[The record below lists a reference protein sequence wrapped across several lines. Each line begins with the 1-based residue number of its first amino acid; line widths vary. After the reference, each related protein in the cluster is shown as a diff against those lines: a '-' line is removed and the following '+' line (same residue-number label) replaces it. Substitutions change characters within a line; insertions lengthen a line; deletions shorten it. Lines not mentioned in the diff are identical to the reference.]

1 MKRGEIITERDLLGS
16 LNEQTWL
23 QSIDAIILL
32 GGGVPLSPTEPPVY
46 VQRRCDAV
54 AEVVASLGHDP
65 AVVCLSAGTAH
76 VPQYITEHNGLP
88 LWESTASAAYLMNH
102 GRFPVRPSQVF
113 AETTSYDTISNAFF
127 TRTSF
132 SDITGWRNLLV
143 VTNDFH
149 MDRSKAIFD
158 WVFGAAPDNEYSLY
172 YLSCADVGLDDEA
185 LQSRRQHEKRGEQN
199 IRANL
204 SRQYTTLRG
213 IFEFLT
219 EKHDFYSA
227 PKLARRAIGDEDAQ
241 SSDNTLKLSY
251 GRAARTKGGGGMVS
265 IHNGSLV
272 VSLRL
277 LGVIAMTVGGLFM
290 FRQRTGHSKLT

>member
-1 MKRGEIITERDLLGS
+1 MKRGDIISEHDLLAS
-16 LNEQTWL
+16 LNQTWL
-23 QSIDAIILL
+23 QSIDAIVLL

-46 VQRRCDAV
+46 VQRRCDVV
-54 AEVVASLGHDP
+54 AEVVASLGHAP

-88 LWESTASAAYLMNH
+88 LWESTASAAYLMRH
-102 GRFPVRPSQVF
+102 ERFPVPPSQVF

-127 TRTSF
+127 TKTSF
-132 SDITGWRNLLV
+132 SDITGWRNLLI

-149 MDRSKAIFD
+149 IARSKEIFE
-158 WVFGAAPDNEYSLY
+158 WVFHAEPDNQYSLY
-172 YLSCADVGLDDEA
+172 YLSCANVGLDDEA
-185 LQSRRQHEKRGEQN
+185 LRSRRHHEKRGEQN
-199 IRANL
+199 IRTNL
-204 SRQYTTLRG
+204 SSQYTTLRG
-213 IFEFLT
+213 IFEFLS

-227 PKLARRAIGDEDAQ
+227 PKLVRRATGEEDAQ

-251 GRAARTKGGGGMVS
+251 GSAARTNRVGDMIS

-277 LGVIAMTVGGLFM
+277 LGAIAMTVGGLFV
-290 FRQRTGHSKLT
+290 FRQRTGHSKMT